1 MSSIPVSN
9 FGTIDFSPVA
19 FEGDEGVQG
28 VTPKRGGPG
37 PSGDVQLWGPA
48 IIMEPPLT
56 AGSSGSGQPWEG
68 PAIILEPPLTP
79 EDQKTREMI
88 QFRGTP
94 LPLAEQMR
102 AGLDPEKMDALINQ
116 CNNGQLSVNDLAAEL
131 MILMI
136 NNAFENKSI
145 ERQIRSEIAQLQFQ
159 NGMKIA
165 DMIKEKGELAYKK
178 AVTDA
183 VTKMVAS
190 LADAAINAAAYNK
203 SQQKGENVGQTNME
217 AEGSANSKAGGFKY
231 TGEQRDNINK
241 AGKLGGDAVKTIIE
255 STGSLI
261 CAEFD
266 FKISKIETQKQATET
281 MGKLLDSIASSVES
295 SIRAQD
301 QAIQFAMGMLDKINS
316 LAHDSLSRIIGNM
329 R

>member
-1 MSSIPVSN
+1 MPSIPVSN
-9 FGTIDFSPVA
+9 FGPIDFSPVTLD
-19 FEGDEGVQG
+19 GDEGVQG
-28 VTPKRGGPG
+28 VTPKGGGPG
-37 PSGDVQLWGPA
+37 PSGDIQLWGSA
-48 IIMEPPLT
+48 ITLDSTLSIG
-56 AGSSGSGQPWEG
+56 ASGNVNVGG
-68 PAIILEPPLTP
+68 PGIILEPPLTP

-102 AGLDPEKMDALINQ
+102 AGLDPERMDALIDQ

-183 VTKMVAS
+183 VTKMVAT

-203 SQQKGENVGQTNME
+203 SQQKGENKTSINME
-217 AEGSANSKAGGFKY
+217 TGAGDSEAGGLKY
-231 TGEQRDNINK
+231 TKDQRENINK
-241 AGKLGGDAVKTIIE
+241 AGKLGGEAVKTIIE

-266 FKISKIETQKQATET
+266 LKISKIDAQKQVAET